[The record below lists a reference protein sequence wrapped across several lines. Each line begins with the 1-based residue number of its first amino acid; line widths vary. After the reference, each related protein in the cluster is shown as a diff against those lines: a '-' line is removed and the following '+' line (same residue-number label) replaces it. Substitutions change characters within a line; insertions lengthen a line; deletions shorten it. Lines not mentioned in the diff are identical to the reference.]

1 MSWKIVGQS
10 FPNTGKKFTNL
21 IIPVSWSPISLTH
34 SYCFSKY
41 IAFLHAVFLS
51 IYFRPEFTQIR
62 NRLNQMRQGMKANI
76 MDQMIE
82 MLEKYSN
89 NLEDLVY
96 ERTQQ
101 LFQEKDKVEALLN
114 RMLPKAVARQL
125 TQGISVEPESFP
137 CVTIYF
143 SDIVGF
149 TSMCSESTPLQVK
162 L

>member
-1 MSWKIVGQS
+1 
-10 FPNTGKKFTNL
+10 
-21 IIPVSWSPISLTH
+21 
-34 SYCFSKY
+34 
-41 IAFLHAVFLS
+41 
-51 IYFRPEFTQIR
+51 
-62 NRLNQMRQGMKANI
+62 MKANI

-162 L
+162 LWKRDC

>member
-1 MSWKIVGQS
+1 
-10 FPNTGKKFTNL
+10 
-21 IIPVSWSPISLTH
+21 
-34 SYCFSKY
+34 
-41 IAFLHAVFLS
+41 
-51 IYFRPEFTQIR
+51 
-62 NRLNQMRQGMKANI
+62 MRQGMKANI

-101 LFQEKDKVEALLN
+101 LLQEKEKVEALLN
-114 RMLPKAVARQL
+114 RMLPKSVARQL